1 MNRVDPLVR
10 GIYYMYLLPFVWGS
24 GRTIADKE
32 ASDKVKEVMAV
43 YQLPP
48 YSSVLDVRNTLVK
61 ELLRQYELNS
71 TRN

>member
-10 GIYYMYLLPFVWGS
+10 GIYYMYLLPFGLT

-48 YSSVLDVRNTLVK
+48 YSSVRDVRNTLVK